1 MLFNAIDDH
10 VHEYHFKPFMIR
22 QLDNGKQD
30 EKLFFCFFNFLYVTW
45 PTGEKAVDP
54 DDVTYAV
61 VKNQRKKK
69 GSFCSFHFTVN
80 WGSLPFRMR
89 PYEVFG
95 VILFC
100 ECSG

>member
-1 MLFNAIDDH
+1 
-10 VHEYHFKPFMIR
+10 MIR
-22 QLDNGKQD
+22 QLDNEKQD
-30 EKLFFCFFNFLYVTW
+30 VRNCLSVFLIFFFYVTW
-45 PTGEKAVDP
+45 STGEKAVDP

-69 GSFCSFHFTVN
+69 DSFCSFHFTVN
-80 WGSLPFRMR
+80 WGSLPFKMR